1 MDFSILASLL
11 EGVKELPEYLSAIV
25 IAAALIFSFMFKSK
39 SQDHQQVTEVSKLQT
54 EQLKVLIE
62 QNDKLLK
69 INSELS
75 QQVHSLRSELSEA
88 YTRIDHLQ
96 HRLEVLQREMRK
108 Q

>member
-1 MDFSILASLL
+1 MDFGILYSLL
-11 EGVKELPEYLSAIV
+11 EGLKTLPEYISVLV
-25 IAAALIFSFMFKSK
+25 ILAALVFSFMFKSK

-75 QQVHSLRSELSEA
+75 QQVHGLRSELSEA
-88 YTRIDHLQ
+88 YTRIDDLQ
-96 HRLEVLQREMRK
+96 NQLQVLQRQMKEK
-108 Q
+108 